1 MLLIGGTV
9 PCDVGQ
15 VITGE
20 AYYEKGNVRVGQS
33 SLPVSR
39 GTAALVGAAAIT
51 CRYLGLEPPHILLA
65 GDIGQKTTGAIIYES
80 LQVFLEKTQVHTLTL
95 HYLMPNIRYH
105 KGLMKYIQ
113 ELDPK
118 PILIADA
125 GSMYVAKAAGQ
136 APLYDLF
143 TPDLGEL
150 AFLADDQAAHPAY
163 TRGFICHMEEDVP
176 ELIRRAFEYKNTARY
191 LCVKGRIDYICN
203 DGVILDRI
211 DEPSIESLEA
221 IGGTGDTLT
230 GIASA
235 LIYKG
240 LDIHKACL
248 SATKTNRWAGKLSNP
263 TPATQ
268 IREIIDHIP
277 EALNKV

>member
-1 MLLIGGTV
+1 MLLIGGTI

-15 VITGE
+15 VITGK
-20 AYYEKGNVRVGQS
+20 AYYESGNILADKR

-51 CRYLGLEPPHILLA
+51 CRHLGLEPPHVLLA

-80 LQVFLEKTQVHTLTL
+80 LQAFLEKAQVHTLTL

-105 KGLMKYIQ
+105 KALMKSIQ
-113 ELDPK
+113 KKSPK

-143 TPDLGEL
+143 TPDMGEL

-163 TRGFICHMEEDVP
+163 TRGFICHLEDNVP
-176 ELIRRAFEYKNTARY
+176 ELIKRAFEYKNTARY
-191 LCVKGRIDYICN
+191 LCVKGRIDYICH

-230 GIASA
+230 GIASV
-235 LIYKG
+235 LISKG

-248 SATKTNRWAGKLSNP
+248 SAAKANRWAGKLSSP